1 MKLSIIIP
9 CKNEEGNIIEL
20 HSKICDTLKKINFLF
35 GIILGVQKSF
45 KNRTKSSCVPF
56 TQFPQM
62 LISFITMVYL

>member
-1 MKLSIIIP
+1 MGQSLSEADFSVVDT
-9 CKNEEGNIIEL
+9 CALNIIL
-20 HSKICDTLKKINFLF
+20 TTPTLKKINFLF

>member
-1 MKLSIIIP
+1 MGQSLSEADFSVVDT
-9 CKNEEGNIIEL
+9 CALNIIL
-20 HSKICDTLKKINFLF
+20 TTPTLKKINFLF

-56 TQFPQM
+56 TQFPQK

>member
-1 MKLSIIIP
+1 MGQSLSEADFSVVDT
-9 CKNEEGNIIEL
+9 CALNIIL
-20 HSKICDTLKKINFLF
+20 TTPTLKKINFLF

-62 LISFITMVYL
+62 LVSFITMVYL